1 MSNLYPNL
9 IMKGSRE
16 IRQSS
21 VSLGTTCQAQSASLT
36 MPFSQPM
43 AIASILGTNIS
54 GNYPSSKYISSVH
67 PHAAQVKEARIGGR
81 LYKPSISW
89 WTSTRIIQDFGGQTE
104 TL

>member
-1 MSNLYPNL
+1 MPNINPNL
-9 IMKGSRE
+9 IMKASRE

-21 VSLGTTCQAQSASLT
+21 GSLGTTCQAQSASLT

-54 GNYPSSKYISSVH
+54 GDSPRSKYISAIH
-67 PHAAQVKEARIGGR
+67 PHAAQVREARIGGR

-89 WTSTRIIQDFGGQTE
+89 GTSTRIIRDRGGQTE